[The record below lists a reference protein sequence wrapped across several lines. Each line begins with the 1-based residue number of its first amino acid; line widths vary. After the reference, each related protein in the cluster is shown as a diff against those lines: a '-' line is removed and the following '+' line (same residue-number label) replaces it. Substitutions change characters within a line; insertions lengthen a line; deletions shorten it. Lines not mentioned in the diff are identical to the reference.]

1 MNWLL
6 VDNSNTRTKFALADE
21 RGLGE
26 WRGVLATAEVA
37 ADTLAGLLAD
47 VDFEAVV
54 VASVVPAKALVLKN
68 HFARR
73 VPVHL
78 VDCRSPLGMGIDY
91 PEPAQ
96 IGADRLVNAVGVLA
110 RHGVPAVVVDSGTA
124 VTFDVVSAAPAY
136 CGGVI
141 APGLGAMTSYL
152 AQKTAL
158 LPEIV
163 LAEPATAIGKSTVHA
178 MQVGAVIGYR
188 GLVREILARL
198 CAELPE
204 RPKIIATG
212 GDAELI
218 ARGIPEIDA
227 VDPELT
233 LEGLRQVA
241 LAVFRA
247 PGLAANTLILA

>member
-1 MNWLL
+1 
-6 VDNSNTRTKFALADE
+6 
-21 RGLGE
+21 
-26 WRGVLATAEVA
+26 
-37 ADTLAGLLAD
+37 
-47 VDFEAVV
+47 
-54 VASVVPAKALVLKN
+54 
-68 HFARR
+68 
-73 VPVHL
+73 
-78 VDCRSPLGMGIDY
+78 
-91 PEPAQ
+91 
-96 IGADRLVNAVGVLA
+96 
-110 RHGVPAVVVDSGTA
+110 VPAVVVDSGTA

-163 LAEPATAIGKSTVHA
+163 LAEPTTAIGKSTVHA

-188 GLVREILARL
+188 GLVREILARI
-198 CAELPE
+198 CAELPG
-204 RPKIIATG
+204 RPVIIATG

-241 LAVFRA
+241 MAVFS
-247 PGLAANTLILA
+247 GTGSSD

>member
-1 MNWLL
+1 MMNWLL
-6 VDNSNTRTKFALADE
+6 VDNSNTRTKFALANA

-26 WRGVLATAEVA
+26 WRGVLPTAEVSA
-37 ADTLAGLLAD
+37 AALAELLAGAGYD
-47 VDFEAVV
+47 AAV
-54 VASVVPAKALVLKN
+54 VASVVPAKARVLQDYLE
-68 HFARR
+68 RR

-78 VDCRSPLGMGIDY
+78 VDYRSPLGMGIDY

-110 RHGVPAVVVDSGTA
+110 RHGVPAIVVDSGTA

-152 AQKTAL
+152 AQNTAL

-188 GLVREILARL
+188 GLVREILARI
-198 CAELPE
+198 CAELPT

-241 LAVFRA
+241 LAVF
-247 PGLAANTLILA
+247 PG

>member
-6 VDNSNTRTKFALADE
+6 VDNSNTRTKFALADA
-21 RGLGE
+21 RGLGD
-26 WRGVLATAEVA
+26 WRGVLPTAEVA
-37 ADTLAGLLAD
+37 GPALAELLAGVRFD
-47 VDFEAVV
+47 AVV
-54 VASVVPAKALVLKN
+54 VASVVPAKALELKTY
-68 HFARR
+68 FDGR
-73 VPVHL
+73 VPAHF
-78 VDCRSPLGMGIDY
+78 VDYRSPLGMGIDY
-91 PEPAQ
+91 PEPTQ
-96 IGADRLVNAVGVLA
+96 IGADRLVNAVGVRA
-110 RHGVPAVVVDSGTA
+110 RHGVPAIVVDSGTA

-152 AQKTAL
+152 AQNTAL

-188 GLVREILARL
+188 GLVREILARI
-198 CAELPE
+198 CAELPT

-227 VDPELT
+227 VDAELT

-241 LAVFRA
+241 MAVF
-247 PGLAANTLILA
+247 PG